1 MNRIYT
7 RTGDDG
13 TTAIHGGLRV
23 PKTDI
28 RIEANG
34 CLDELNVAVG
44 AIRTSLPAD
53 HMWQSQLREIQLN
66 LMSIMSLVATV
77 SEKRMLNP
85 NQLPD
90 KLVSDLECWIDDIN
104 SQCTPPDSFILPGG
118 TPLATQ
124 IHQARVTARRAERN
138 LWRINDLDPELFA
151 EELERNVVMRK
162 AIKEYAESGGK
173 MLAECG
179 GMIYLTEEIDGKR
192 MCGVFPLKTTMESAR
207 LTLGYRKV
215 IFPDLII
222 KGHEFHYSHT
232 ASTKNLTSVAQ
243 QYNVKGM
250 PVATPIYRYRNTFA
264 GYTHLYWGE
273 TDIFKLWNQ

>member
-90 KLVSDLECWIDDIN
+90 KLVSDLECWIDEIN

-118 TPLATQ
+118 TPLASL

-138 LWRINDLDPELFA
+138 LWRINDQDPVPANILQYVNRLSDLFFIMARHELQKFGCH
-151 EELERNVVMRK
+151 EEVWREFGYKRK
-162 AIKEYAESGGK
+162 
-173 MLAECG
+173 
-179 GMIYLTEEIDGKR
+179 
-192 MCGVFPLKTTMESAR
+192 LK
-207 LTLGYRKV
+207 
-215 IFPDLII
+215 
-222 KGHEFHYSHT
+222 
-232 ASTKNLTSVAQ
+232 
-243 QYNVKGM
+243 
-250 PVATPIYRYRNTFA
+250 
-264 GYTHLYWGE
+264 
-273 TDIFKLWNQ
+273 